1 MKEKIQIL
9 IDNGLTVVSIARA
22 TGIDNSQI
30 SKWLKGNK
38 TISETN
44 EQKLRDWLEDFKKLI
59 ADL

>member
-9 IDNGLTVVSIARA
+9 IDNGLTVASIARA

-59 ADL
+59 VDL